1 MEKARKG
8 DDASGRG
15 EGGEEGENRSR
26 APWAG
31 GHESSPES
39 VVFSKSAF
47 QFQILFLI
55 KNAKFDSTTHTSL
68 KDSHSAKQSHQ

>member
-1 MEKARKG
+1 MKGEQFNLCPRMEKARKG
-8 DDASGRG
+8 DDVSGRG

-26 APWAG
+26 PPWAG
-31 GHESSPES
+31 GHESSRKS

-55 KNAKFDSTTHTSL
+55 KNLFFFFNLFFD
-68 KDSHSAKQSHQ
+68 